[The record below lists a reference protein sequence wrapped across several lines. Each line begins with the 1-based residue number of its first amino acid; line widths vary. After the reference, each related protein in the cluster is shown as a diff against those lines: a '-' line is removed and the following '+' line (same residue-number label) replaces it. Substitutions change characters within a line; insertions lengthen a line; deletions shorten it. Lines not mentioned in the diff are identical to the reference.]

1 MKRSV
6 SVLLAVLTALA
17 LAACGGD
24 GGGGKPQVPFEVGT
38 DTAEYT
44 VDGAAGWTVQTTN
57 VKIAAGD
64 DVLYNGTVT
73 LALYDCCE
81 QFLEGTL
88 TYGDLQVVG
97 LKEGMVGL
105 VKNERYTAAVPQEI
119 RDHVDSVE
127 AQIMDGTLQVE
138 SGLKRYTSQD
148 TLNALI
154 DSLDPTK

>member
-1 MKRSV
+1 M
-6 SVLLAVLTALA
+6 
-17 LAACGGD
+17 D
-24 GGGGKPQVPFEVGT
+24 
-38 DTAEYT
+38 
-44 VDGAAGWTVQTTN
+44 
-57 VKIAAGD
+57 
-64 DVLYNGTVT
+64 